1 MVAREDSS
9 AARRRRDSAR
19 DRAKEQ
25 DRARET
31 AENKHTSARL
41 RGDTVQKKKTEVTAR
56 ENRPTR
62 EGEGPEPQAETKSEV
77 PEGPEGPKVA
87 NKPEF
92 AERCV
97 SRFPG

>member
-1 MVAREDSS
+1 MRV
-9 AARRRRDSAR
+9 
-19 DRAKEQ
+19 K
-25 DRARET
+25 
-31 AENKHTSARL
+31 RL
-41 RGDTVQKKKTEVTAR
+41 RTNTQAHASEGTRSRKKKTEVTAR